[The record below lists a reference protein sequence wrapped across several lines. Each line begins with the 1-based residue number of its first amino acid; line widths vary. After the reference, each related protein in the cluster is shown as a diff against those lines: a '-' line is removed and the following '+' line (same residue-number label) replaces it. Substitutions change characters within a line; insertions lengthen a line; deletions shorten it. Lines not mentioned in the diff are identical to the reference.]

1 MHVGSCDCFRSWVWA
16 GSVDDDASLHD
27 SDVELLSGE
36 DADSCYKAMQAVKL
50 EEPTPVIEVD
60 DDGPVKEED
69 MMDAS
74 APSEPAGQPSKPA
87 HSEPSQSSEPPH
99 SEPSQSSEPAH
110 SEPSQAS
117 EPPHS
122 EPSQSPEPSAPPVLR
137 RSGAVAK
144 GHTFD
149 SPVLDVEAL
158 DATSCSKC
166 GRKQSKCRCLMLKQL
181 QQSIAT
187 LKSHQAARERRPG

>member
-74 APSEPAGQPSKPA
+74 APSEPAGQPSK
-87 HSEPSQSSEPPH
+87 
-99 SEPSQSSEPAH
+99 PAH